1 MRPANIDE
9 PFLQTILQIVESRS
23 DAVADAPFPLP
34 AHRTGRAVFPHPA
47 LGQELMPSPTESFE
61 VDHQGG

>member
-47 LGQELMPSPTESFE
+47 LGQVLMPSPTESFE